1 MNIAI
6 INGKR
11 TTAFS
16 GGKAA
21 CPFCDAPVIAKC
33 GPQRVDHWAHKGSKS
48 CNLGKENET
57 EWHRSWK
64 NKFPPEFQEFIQY
77 DSAGEKHIADVRTT
91 HGLVIEFQHSHLDPK
106 ERDARERFY
115 KNMVWVVDGTR
126 LKRDYPRFQKGIGSL
141 ITTKRDGKILVRNPE
156 ICFPVDWLNS
166 SVQVFF
172 DFLGVVLT
180 DAPEAQRQ
188 PLWCLH
194 PKRDGW
200 KRRSYRNVTRKLC
213 GDCY

>member
-21 CPFCDAPVIAKC
+21 CPYCDAPVIAKC

-115 KNMVWVVDGTR
+115 KNMVWVV
-126 LKRDYPRFQKGIGSL
+126 
-141 ITTKRDGKILVRNPE
+141 
-156 ICFPVDWLNS
+156 
-166 SVQVFF
+166 
-172 DFLGVVLT
+172 
-180 DAPEAQRQ
+180 EAA
-188 PLWCLH
+188 
-194 PKRDGW
+194 
-200 KRRSYRNVTRKLC
+200 
-213 GDCY
+213 